1 MPSNPF
7 VFSPHLAR
15 NAVVGA
21 SVLAVAAG
29 SALLLGG
36 YRANANSEVPR
47 SISSAPQP
55 NPIPMAAR
63 PNKALL
69 TGISPVTGSSA
80 EDSETASLTPA
91 DSPEKTAQ
99 NLRSFFDKILK
110 QENLASDDLAEFQDH
125 LLASV
130 ESNPL
135 AAKVVEQF
143 YRNMPAEQ
151 GMEREILRSMLV
163 ESSVGRGIVLQEA
176 NAIWENKAEPKFAE
190 MYETYFN
197 LPGQAPQE
205 VLVRALTDLKK
216 GAPADE
222 RTAVARLN
230 FIGTL
235 EDPSIPDAANL
246 RSEAMQLLNQ
256 LAQGQG
262 SELTRA
268 LAVQK
273 LYRLNSPAE
282 ASNIAVGQ
290 LAKGAYPD
298 LVRETLNSISSGDV
312 ELTPNLRTALTAAVK
327 RPTASA
333 EEKQQF
339 SKVVG
344 ARG

>member
-1 MPSNPF
+1 MLPNNPIY
-7 VFSPHLAR
+7 SPRFAR
-15 NAVVGA
+15 KAAIGA
-21 SVLAVAAG
+21 SVLVVAAG
-29 SALLLGG
+29 CAFFLDGYSAGNARAPSASSSGAGPDRGPTAESPKAALSTDAGG
-36 YRANANSEVPR
+36 ALR
-47 SISSAPQP
+47 SLPADPA
-55 NPIPMAAR
+55 AAR
-63 PNKALL
+63 P
-69 TGISPVTGSSA
+69 
-80 EDSETASLTPA
+80 TAI
-91 DSPEKTAQ
+91 DSPEQTAE
-99 NLRSFFDKILK
+99 NLRAFFDKILK
-110 QENLASDDLAEFQDH
+110 QEHLSADDMAELQAR
-125 LLASV
+125 LLASI
-130 ESNPL
+130 EGNPL
-135 AAKVVEQF
+135 VAKAVEEF

-151 GMEREILRSMLV
+151 GMERDILRSMLV
-163 ESSVGRGIVLQEA
+163 ASSAGRGIVLQEA
-176 NAIWENKAEPKFAE
+176 NAVWENKAEPKFAE

-205 VLVRALTDLKK
+205 VLVRALADLKK

-246 RSEAMQLLNQ
+246 RSDAIQLLNQ

-262 SELTRA
+262 SELIRA

-312 ELTPNLRTALTAAVK
+312 ELTPNLRIALTAAVK
-327 RPTASA
+327 RPTASV

-344 ARG
+344 AAS

>member
-1 MPSNPF
+1 MLPNPP
-7 VFSPHLAR
+7 VYSPRVAR
-15 NAVVGA
+15 KVAIGA
-21 SVLAVAAG
+21 SVLVVAAACAFLLEG
-29 SALLLGG
+29 HATSSAQAPLASGPAATPD
-36 YRANANSEVPR
+36 RAPTAASPKAALSTLAGDAPR
-47 SISSAPQP
+47 SLPSDPA
-55 NPIPMAAR
+55 AAR
-63 PNKALL
+63 PIA
-69 TGISPVTGSSA
+69 T
-80 EDSETASLTPA
+80 
-91 DSPEKTAQ
+91 DSPEQTAE
-99 NLRSFFDKILK
+99 NLRAFFEKIQK
-110 QENLASDDLAEFQDH
+110 QDALSTEDMAELQAR
-125 LLASV
+125 LLAAI
-130 ESNPL
+130 EGNPL
-135 AAKVVEQF
+135 AAKAVEDF
-143 YRNMPAEQ
+143 YRKMPAEQ
-151 GMEREILRSMLV
+151 GMERDMLRSMLV
-163 ESSVGRGIVLQEA
+163 ASSAGRGIVLQEA
-176 NAIWENKAEPKFAE
+176 NAIWENKAEAKFAE

-205 VLVRALTDLKK
+205 VLVRALADLKK